1 MIENDGLFL
10 SLFVSCSLYS
20 FLSFY
25 RILVYNTFSVVRN
38 IMLDAKWTFEIKNHR
53 TGKILHQIFGFHKW

>member
-1 MIENDGLFL
+1 MENDGLFL

-25 RILVYNTFSVVRN
+25 KILVYYTFSVGRN
-38 IMLDAKWTFEIKNHR
+38 ILLDFKWTFEIKNHR
-53 TGKILHQIFGFHKW
+53 TGKIWHQVFGFH